1 MKIKKLKTGKTI
13 DNAEWLVFDSYDKM
27 YEFIYKNLNGR
38 FLKSQM
44 LNKDWLDEICSYLSM
59 NCIRADGK
67 ITTRI
72 FKYRK
77 QFLIDISICEYEIV
91 PLREYLKE
99 EYLGDHIFFKKRKTR
114 YKG

>member
-13 DNAEWLVFDSYDKM
+13 NNAEWLVFDSYDEM
-27 YEFIYKNLNGR
+27 YDFIYKNLSGK

-44 LNKDWLDEICSYLSM
+44 LNKSWLDEICRYLSM
-59 NCIRADGK
+59 NCIRDDGK

-77 QFLIDISICEYEIV
+77 QLFVDISICDYEIV
-91 PLREYLKE
+91 LLREYLKE
-99 EYLGDHIFFKKRKTR
+99 EYLNNHIFFKRRKTR
-114 YKG
+114 

>member
-44 LNKDWLDEICSYLSM
+44 LNKDWLDEICSYL
-59 NCIRADGK
+59 
-67 ITTRI
+67 
-72 FKYRK
+72 
-77 QFLIDISICEYEIV
+77 
-91 PLREYLKE
+91 REYLKE